1 MSKPSTVTIWHN
13 PRCSKS
19 RGTLD
24 LLHAQGIEPAVVDYQ
39 KTPPTATEIERALQL
54 LGLQPRN
61 LMRRGE
67 ALYAELK
74 LDDPKLTHTQLVAAM
89 AAHPIL
95 IERPVVFAN
104 GKAAIGR
111 PPEAVLAIL

>member
-1 MSKPSTVTIWHN
+1 MGATDEIIIWHN

-19 RGTLD
+19 RGTLE
-24 LLHAQGIEPAVVDYQ
+24 LLHRHGIEPVVVDYQ
-39 KTPPTATEIERALQL
+39 KDPPAVADIERALEL
-54 LGLQPRN
+54 LGKPPRA
-61 LMRRGE
+61 LMRQGE
-67 ALYAELK
+67 AVYAELG
-74 LDDPKLTHTQLVAAM
+74 LDDPELTREQLVAAM

-95 IERPVVFAN
+95 IERPIVFAH